1 MAKIMAANY
10 LTLSQLMGAVE
21 DTVAGVFSGYEFTF
35 IAETGDI
42 KNYPDRQY
50 CFFNLVEKK
59 NGETL
64 AKADAVIWRSHYPLI
79 RRFETATGK
88 KFEKSMQVLFRGE
101 ITFHSVFGLR
111 IRITHIDESYT
122 LGLIEK
128 ERQDVL
134 NRLLTEYAR
143 WVQLENGEYISAN
156 RRLPLPTVIQR
167 IALITAPD
175 SDGLRD
181 FMHELENNS
190 FGYRFHVTPF
200 LTRVQGKEA
209 EKEIENVLRL
219 AAAQANHFDA
229 AVLVRG
235 GGSELDLG
243 PFDCLDPA
251 TSIASFP
258 IPVITGI
265 GHERN
270 VSVAD
275 LMSHTRVKT
284 PTKAASFI
292 IEHNAEFENRLEE
305 SGRIIMHESRR
316 QLQHNQRSLDKLWIH
331 LFSKAEQHFL
341 KQNHVLDS
349 LEQQIKSRDP
359 RWILSLGYSLVRRS
373 GKLISSADILS
384 SGEQVDIEFKDG
396 TVSAKITPRE

>member
-1 MAKIMAANY
+1 MAKIMEAKHF
-10 LTLSQLMGAVE
+10 TLSQLMGAVE
-21 DTVAGVFSGYEFTF
+21 DTVTGIFSGHEFTF

-42 KNYPDRQY
+42 KNYPERQY

-59 NGETL
+59 NGEIL

-88 KFEKSMQVLFRGE
+88 RFEKNMQVLFRGE
-101 ITFHSVFGLR
+101 ITFHPVFGLR
-111 IRITHIDESYT
+111 IRITHIDEAYT

-128 ERQDVL
+128 ERQEVL
-134 NRLLTEYAR
+134 NRLLTDYAR
-143 WVQLENGEYISAN
+143 WVHMENGEYISAN
-156 RRLPLPTVIQR
+156 RRLPLPAVVQR

-181 FMHELENNS
+181 FMHELENNP

-209 EKEIENVLRL
+209 EKEIERALYL
-219 AAAQANHFDA
+219 AAERADCFDV
-229 AVLVRG
+229 AVVVRG
-235 GGSELDLG
+235 GGSGLDLG
-243 PFDCLDPA
+243 PFDYLEPA
-251 TSIASFP
+251 IAIASFP

-275 LMSHTRVKT
+275 LMSHMRVKT

-292 IEHNAEFENRLEE
+292 IEHNAAFENRLEE
-305 SGRIIMHESRR
+305 FGRIIMHESRQ
-316 QLQHNQRSLDKLWIH
+316 QLQLNQRRLDKLGIY
-331 LFSKAEQHFL
+331 LLSKAEQHLL
-341 KQNHVLDS
+341 KQNHFLES
-349 LEQQIKSRDP
+349 LEQRIKSRNP
-359 RWILSLGYSLVRRS
+359 RWILSLGYSLVRQR
-373 GKLISSADILS
+373 GKLISSSGRLS
-384 SGEQVDIEFKDG
+384 PIEQLDIEFNDG
-396 TVSAKITPRE
+396 KVSAIITSTE